1 MEALHAAKGIFHLGA
16 HRGTEAAVYNWLH
29 TRAVWIEAN
38 PEIFVDLKDN
48 VSKYINQK
56 AFNILLFDSDN
67 KVIKFNISNNDG
79 ASSSI
84 YEFGDESKKQNLRMV
99 ESINLKSQKIDT
111 FFEENKINCEDYDFW
126 VIDLQG
132 SELPVLKGAQHS
144 LKKCNY
150 IM

>member
-1 MEALHAAKGIFHLGA
+1 MEAACGKRYFPGA
-16 HRGTEAAVYNWLH
+16 HRGTEAAAVLV
-29 TRAVWIEAN
+29 TQRALWIDD

-84 YEFGDESKKQNLRMV
+84 YD
-99 ESINLKSQKIDT
+99 
-111 FFEENKINCEDYDFW
+111 
-126 VIDLQG
+126 
-132 SELPVLKGAQHS
+132 
-144 LKKCNY
+144 
-150 IM
+150 